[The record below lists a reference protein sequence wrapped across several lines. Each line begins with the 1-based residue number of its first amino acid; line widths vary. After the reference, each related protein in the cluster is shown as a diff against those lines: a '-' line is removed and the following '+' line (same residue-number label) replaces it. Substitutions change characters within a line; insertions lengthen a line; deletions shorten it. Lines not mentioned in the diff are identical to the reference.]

1 VNTDIRLSVEFWRH
15 PKTKKLIRR
24 TGLEGARSLQ
34 ILWLWAVVNRPDG
47 NLAGMDD
54 EAIELAAD
62 WEGEE
67 GRLASTLVDVAFLDG
82 KAGERS
88 LHGWL
93 EYNAWQTGDGDR
105 ADTGR
110 FNVLKSKM
118 PSVHAK
124 LSTAGITRLTK
135 ADYEE
140 LKVASRTQAVVDRL
154 LKQASA
160 GTDGTSKEP
169 QSTPEATPEAGLES
183 TSSILQV
190 DLSNPLQSPCPSPS
204 PSPYPSPRDS
214 KANSASRSRESKPK
228 AKPML
233 KGRSLELFDQFWDAF
248 DFKQSRKQAEKAWAD
263 IPCMTEELAAKI
275 CEAAR
280 REAALRP
287 QYTARGRT
295 PKYPQGWLNDRRWED
310 DYDQREAMESQQAVP
325 RQGSLFDSGQ
335 RQQGQPKSWDQIRY
349 ENNLQ
354 AARAAYEQIKAEEQ
368 SFNAQEEEYEAEC
381 WTAEVV
387 GDE

>member
-1 VNTDIRLSVEFWRH
+1 MNTDIRLSVEFWRH

-160 GTDGTSKEP
+160 GSDGTSKEP
-169 QSTPEATPEAGLES
+169 QSTPKATPEAGLES

-204 PSPYPSPRDS
+204 PYPSPRDS
-214 KANSASRSRESKPK
+214 KANSASRSRESNPK

-233 KGRSLELFDQFWDAF
+233 EGKSLELFDQFWDAF

-263 IPCMTEELAAKI
+263 IPDMTEELAAKI

-280 REAALRP
+280 REATLRP
-287 QYTARGRT
+287 QYTARGRS

-310 DYDQREAMESQQAVP
+310 DYDQREAMESQQAMP
-325 RQGSLFDSGQ
+325 RQGSLFAQ
-335 RQQGQPKSWDQIRY
+335 TQAGQPKTWDEIRN
-349 ENNLQ
+349 EKNRQ
-354 AARAAYEQIKAEEQ
+354 ACLEALNELYPEQGRAP
-368 SFNAQEEEYEAEC
+368 QEESYEPDH
-381 WTAEVV
+381 WTAEVLE
-387 GDE
+387 DE

>member
-1 VNTDIRLSVEFWRH
+1 MNTDIRLSVEFWRH

-82 KAGERS
+82 GAGERS

-118 PSVHAK
+118 PSVHAR
-124 LSTAGITRLTK
+124 LSVAGITRLTK

-154 LKQASA
+154 LKQASGCMEDA
-160 GTDGTSKEP
+160 FKEER
-169 QSTPEATPEAGLES
+169 STPEATQEAGLES

-204 PSPYPSPRDS
+204 PYPSPRDS
-214 KANSASRSRESKPK
+214 KANSASHVREPKPK
-228 AKPML
+228 AKPVL
-233 KGRSLELFDQFWDAF
+233 EGRKLELFDQFWDAF

-263 IPCMTEELAAKI
+263 IPNLTEDLAARI

-310 DYDQREAMESQQAVP
+310 DYDQREAMESQQAMP
-325 RQGSLFDSGQ
+325 RQGSLFDAGQ
-335 RQQGQPKSWDQIRY
+335 SQPKTWDEIRN
-349 ENNLQ
+349 EKNRQ
-354 AARAAYEQIKAEEQ
+354 ACIDALNELYPEQGFAP
-368 SFNAQEEEYEAEC
+368 QEEEYEPERC
-381 WTAEVV
+381 TAEIIE
-387 GDE
+387 DE